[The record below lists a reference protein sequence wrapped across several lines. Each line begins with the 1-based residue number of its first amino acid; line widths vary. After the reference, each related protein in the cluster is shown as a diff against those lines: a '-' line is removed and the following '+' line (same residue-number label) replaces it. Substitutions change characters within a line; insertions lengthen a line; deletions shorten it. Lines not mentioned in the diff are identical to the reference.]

1 MNSRHAAPAT
11 SARLLLRSVRS
22 ALFSVAALWLLIAF
36 PATRLL
42 DQRTAT
48 PAASAQPAPERAGA
62 PHS

>member
-11 SARLLLRSVRS
+11 SARLLLRSARS
-22 ALFSVAALWLLIAF
+22 ALLSVAALWLLIAF

-42 DQRTAT
+42 DQRTPPA
-48 PAASAQPAPERAGA
+48 AASAQPAPERTGT